1 MTNEQSANNLAT
13 QQSFATKIT
22 NSTVT
27 TTCIAVLTVIT
38 VLYAAK
44 AMGSILMP
52 ILFAWIISTMLAPFV
67 NLLNRKCRIPYP
79 VAVAI
84 AMIITVFAIFEIG
97 MFLNSILSS
106 FIAKRADY
114 LAKFKDLLAQFF
126 AMLPSQI
133 AAELQE
139 FDWTG
144 KISTA
149 ALKVSGKLFSFSS
162 TVCMTLIIATFF
174 FFEQRDI
181 GIKLIAAFHPK
192 EAKRLD
198 SVLQKTS
205 HQVSRYLI
213 LQFLISAST
222 GICVWLALWAIGI
235 DFAPTWGIIAFI
247 FNFIPTIGSIVASIP
262 PIITALV
269 QYAPETLWP
278 AILTAIAILVIQMTI
293 GNFIAPRI
301 LGDNLNIAPAVIIIS
316 LMFWGWIWGIAGAL
330 ISVPITASIKIVCD
344 SFDSLKPIGI
354 LLGSGKIIR
363 AEQKALS
370 KAGAKQKKQ
379 RRRFRFHRSQN
390 REQGAGTR

>member
-1 MTNEQSANNLAT
+1 MTNEQSSVNNTA
-13 QQSFATKIT
+13 QQSFAAKIT
-22 NSTVT
+22 NSAVA
-27 TTCIAVLTVIT
+27 TTCIAILTVIT

-67 NLLNRKCRIPYP
+67 NLLNKKCRIPYP
-79 VAVAI
+79 LAVAI
-84 AMIITVFAIFEIG
+84 AMVITVFAIFVIG

-114 LAKFKDLLAQFF
+114 LAKLKDLVAQFYT
-126 AMLPSQI
+126 MLPAQVAS
-133 AAELQE
+133 ELQE
-139 FDWTG
+139 FSWTE
-144 KISTA
+144 KISAA

-205 HQVSRYLI
+205 RQVSRYLI
-213 LQFLISAST
+213 LQFLISAAT
-222 GICVWLALWAIGI
+222 GICVWLALAALKI
-235 DFAPTWGIIAFI
+235 DFAPTWGILAFI

-269 QYAPETLWP
+269 QYAPESFWP
-278 AILTAIAILVIQMTI
+278 AILAAVAILIIQMTI

-301 LGDNLNIAPAVIIIS
+301 LGDNLNIAPAVIIIA

-344 SFDSLKPIGI
+344 SFDSLKPIGV

-363 AEQKALS
+363 AEQKAIA
-370 KAGAKQKKQ
+370 KANSRQKKQ
-379 RRRFRFHRSQN
+379 RHRFHFHRSKK
-390 REQGAGTR
+390 TT